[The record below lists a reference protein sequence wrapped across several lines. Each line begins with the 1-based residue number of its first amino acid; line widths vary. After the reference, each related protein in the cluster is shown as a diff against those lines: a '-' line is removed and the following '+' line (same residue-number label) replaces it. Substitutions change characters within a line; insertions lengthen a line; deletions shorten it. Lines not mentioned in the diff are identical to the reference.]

1 MHDEPIQNQTP
12 PPDEGDLD
20 DENGTPAPTLENA
33 APPGAPLAPGLYV
46 VGTPI
51 GNLGDLSDRMRSV
64 LAGAAAVLCED
75 TRHTRILLDRIGVRT
90 PMVSCHKF
98 NEASRIGEVVARL
111 RNGAA
116 LALVSDAGMPAVSDP
131 GARLVAACHAAGIAV
146 RVVPGPSSV
155 TCAIALSGFGGAG
168 FRFEG
173 FLPPKPGA
181 RARRLEAALA
191 CDLPVVLFESPYRL
205 MKLLDEVEALLGNR
219 EMYVGRELT
228 KQFEESLWGTPA
240 EIRAAF
246 AGRTVKGEIVVVIA
260 PAVEPSP
267 EDEEKGGIVDTPHDG
282 C

>member
-1 MHDEPIQNQTP
+1 MNDEPVLNQALP
-12 PPDEGDLD
+12 SCEGAVD
-20 DENGTPAPTLENA
+20 DSQDGAPAPTLENA
-33 APPGAPLAPGLYV
+33 DPPGAPLAPGLYV

-64 LAGAAAVLCED
+64 LAGVAVVLCED
-75 TRHTRILLDRIGVRT
+75 TRHTRILLDRAGVRT
-90 PMVSCHKF
+90 PMLSCHKF
-98 NEASRIGEVVARL
+98 NEAARIGEVMARL

-205 MKLLDEVEALLGNR
+205 IKLLEALAACAPQR
-219 EMYVGRELT
+219 QIMVGRELT
-228 KQFEESLWGTPA
+228 KKFEESRVGTAGALLEYYRP
-240 EIRAAF
+240 RAI
-246 AGRTVKGEIVVVIA
+246 KGEIVVVLA
-260 PAVEPSP
+260 PGA
-267 EDEEKGGIVDTPHDG
+267 
-282 C
+282 